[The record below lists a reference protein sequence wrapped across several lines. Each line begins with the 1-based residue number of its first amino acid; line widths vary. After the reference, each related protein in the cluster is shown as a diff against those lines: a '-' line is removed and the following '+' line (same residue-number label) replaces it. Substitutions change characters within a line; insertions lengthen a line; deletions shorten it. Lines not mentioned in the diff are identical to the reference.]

1 MKTHRHR
8 DRGGRAW
15 TGRVEGLRD
24 GCLKYIELYFFN
36 YRSWWTHSA
45 FLTRKK
51 RLVRVRMRCARA
63 RGGRDDARTRTR
75 TRTMWRGVSMSTL
88 RRVVPTM
95 TAVREGNHCVVGV
108 AARRAFERRG
118 RTFATG
124 GEGNDITSALME
136 QMREKISQGLEAR
149 SVDVNDLSGNGK
161 HVSIKVVSQAFE
173 GKSSV
178 NRQRMVYKCIWLELQ
193 DQVHAV
199 NEMVTMTPEEATK
212 M

>member
-1 MKTHRHR
+1 
-8 DRGGRAW
+8 
-15 TGRVEGLRD
+15 
-24 GCLKYIELYFFN
+24 
-36 YRSWWTHSA
+36 
-45 FLTRKK
+45 
-51 RLVRVRMRCARA
+51 
-63 RGGRDDARTRTR
+63 
-75 TRTMWRGVSMSTL
+75 MWRGVSMSTL

-95 TAVREGNHCVVGV
+95 PAVREGNHRVVGV

>member
-1 MKTHRHR
+1 
-8 DRGGRAW
+8 
-15 TGRVEGLRD
+15 
-24 GCLKYIELYFFN
+24 
-36 YRSWWTHSA
+36 
-45 FLTRKK
+45 
-51 RLVRVRMRCARA
+51 
-63 RGGRDDARTRTR
+63 
-75 TRTMWRGVSMSTL
+75 
-88 RRVVPTM
+88 
-95 TAVREGNHCVVGV
+95 
-108 AARRAFERRG
+108 
-118 RTFATG
+118 
-124 GEGNDITSALME
+124 ME

>member
-1 MKTHRHR
+1 MVDPQR
-8 DRGGRAW
+8 
-15 TGRVEGLRD
+15 
-24 GCLKYIELYFFN
+24 
-36 YRSWWTHSA
+36 
-45 FLTRKK
+45 LTRKK
-51 RLVRVRMRCARA
+51 RFVSEWKGNGSGTGVERA
-63 RGGRDDARTRTR
+63 RGGRDDATTRTT

-95 TAVREGNHCVVGV
+95 TAVREGNHRVVGV

-149 SVDVNDLSGNGK
+149 SVDVNDLSGNGR